1 MLRLK
6 PQQICQLS
14 EKNRKPR
21 AKALHGCSTY
31 RHIEALQVWTADKEN
46 RAPLYSC
53 VAPCCGPNP
62 VITGPLDLTSDT
74 VGLSPA
80 KYDNCTLCFLV
91 NFKAFI
97 ACLLLIA
104 VIWCHN
110 YCYFSL
116 SHGFSFKHFPVLRS
130 RQLHTPPL
138 LQLKQSQ
145 SAETTSER
153 RRRIIFPHRMLKNT
167 GSFKSAV
174 HPEDKL
180 CFLCKPRRRPFFGGR
195 LAFCGQCGSVFTRR
209 CGCASWKV

>member
-14 EKNRKPR
+14 EKNRKLR

-62 VITGPLDLTSDT
+62 VITGPLDLTGEVRPIQS
-74 VGLSPA
+74 V
-80 KYDNCTLCFLV
+80 FLQL
-91 NFKAFI
+91 NMIIALFAFWSI
-97 ACLLLIA
+97 SRLLLLVCSSSA

-145 SAETTSER
+145 SAETT
-153 RRRIIFPHRMLKNT
+153 
-167 GSFKSAV
+167 
-174 HPEDKL
+174 
-180 CFLCKPRRRPFFGGR
+180 
-195 LAFCGQCGSVFTRR
+195 
-209 CGCASWKV
+209 